1 MSKYEP
7 LARHLARLQ
16 HQSWRAS
23 FDEIERVL
31 NFNLPESA
39 RKYNAWWAN
48 QSGPGHSQTAG
59 WIDAGWKTSDLDLAA
74 EKVTFSRDMDGS
86 EFLPASPK
94 QSTAPA
100 STSPSGGLSIAQAKD
115 ALSVYYNTDV
125 ANIEI
130 IIRG

>member
-16 HQSWRAS
+16 LQSWRAS

-31 NFNLPESA
+31 NFSLPESA

-74 EKVTFSRDMDGS
+74 EKVTFSRDAGVSDS
-86 EFLPASPK
+86 PPIPPK
-94 QSTAPA
+94 QTIPSAAVP
-100 STSPSGGLSIAQAKD
+100 PSGGMSIAQAKD
-115 ALSVYYNTDV
+115 ALSIYYDTDV

>member
-7 LARHLARLQ
+7 LARYLSRMQ
-16 HQSWRAS
+16 QQSWRAS
-23 FDEIERVL
+23 FDEIEQIL

-48 QSGPGHSQTAG
+48 QSGTGHSQTAG
-59 WIDAGWKTSDLDLAA
+59 WIEAGWRTSDLDLAA
-74 EKVTFSRDMDGS
+74 EKVTFSRDKDDS
-86 EFLPASPK
+86 
-94 QSTAPA
+94 AP
-100 STSPSGGLSIAQAKD
+100 SPSPPNRSIPPSSPPQSVGLSIAQAKD
-115 ALSVYYNTDV
+115 ALSIYYGTDV